1 MKTKADV
8 IIVGAGISGTSA
20 AYYCT
25 KRGQSVIVLEENM
38 IGHGGTSRSSGGCR
52 HSGRE
57 PRDKPLALFAINNIW
72 STLKEETGV
81 DPEYTKEGSLSYGWT
96 DDHYKI
102 LSTKV
107 EKTKK
112 EGFEAHLLDKKELLE
127 LAPWTSDSVQ
137 FACYVPTDGHAD
149 PMKAC
154 LAFYK
159 KAREL
164 GCTFITGEKVVRI
177 NKVAGKVRG
186 VVTVRGHVYEA
197 DKIIVAAAFGS
208 RAIVNTVGID
218 VPMRNSYVTCWVTEP
233 SPYISGFAYNGMSP
247 TSYYGHQ
254 TRNGSWMFGGSGG
267 QEAFFPGTTTSD
279 YNEAL
284 QNSIN
289 LSIGAVSAD
298 IPLIGKLKIVRSW
311 TALTDK
317 CNDEAPVLG
326 PVDGVPGLILYT
338 ASCGIGFCIG
348 PAVGYVLSEL
358 AADLE
363 PTIDVTSLNLNRF
376 DYMKG
381 NPNYIQRN
389 VVTNQFK
396 W

>member
-25 KRGQSVIVLEENM
+25 KRGQSVIVLEDNM

-57 PRDKPLALFAINNIW
+57 PRDKPLALFAIENIW
-72 STLKEETGV
+72 PTLHEETGV
-81 DPEYTKEGSLSYGWT
+81 DAEYTKEGSISYGWT

-107 EKTKK
+107 KRTKD
-112 EGFEAHLLDKKELLE
+112 EGFEAHFLDRKGIQEY
-127 LAPWTSDSVQ
+127 APWTSDHVE
-137 FACYVPTDGHAD
+137 FACMVPTDGHAD

-164 GCTFITGEKVVRI
+164 GCTFITGEKVVKI
-177 NKVAGKVRG
+177 NKAGGNARS
-186 VVTVRGHVYEA
+186 VVTERGNVYEG
-197 DKIIVAAAFGS
+197 DKIIVAAAYGS

-247 TSYYGHQ
+247 TNYYGHQ

-267 QEAFFPGTTTSD
+267 HEAFFPNVTSSD
-279 YNEAL
+279 YNQAL
-284 QNSIN
+284 QNSIS
-289 LSIGAVSAD
+289 LVIDAVSGD
-298 IPLIGKLKIVRSW
+298 IPLIKKLKIVRSW
-311 TALTDK
+311 SSLVDK
-317 CNDEAPVLG
+317 CYDEAPVLG
-326 PVDGVPGLILYT
+326 EVEEVPGLILYC

-358 AADLE
+358 AAGQT
-363 PTIDVTSLNLNRF
+363 PSVDVKSLNLNRF
-376 DYMKG
+376 DYMKK
-381 NPNYIQRN
+381 NPNYIHGKGAA
-389 VVTNQFK
+389 TTYK